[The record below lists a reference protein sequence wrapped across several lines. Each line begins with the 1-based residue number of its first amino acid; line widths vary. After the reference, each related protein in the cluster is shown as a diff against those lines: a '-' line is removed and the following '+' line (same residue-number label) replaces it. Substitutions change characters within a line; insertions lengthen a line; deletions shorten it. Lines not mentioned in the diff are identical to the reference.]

1 MITYLHA
8 AGAWSSYLTERES
21 ATKET
26 EQQTSILNIQV
37 KVEDYEEKDKVQI
50 WTLSIY
56 FEGYGDQQW
65 EMTSCEKVM
74 WMSRAE
80 AGGAIMLQGYIMRTR
95 HER

>member
-37 KVEDYEEKDKVQI
+37 EVEDYMKKKTENGRQTRYKSEH
-50 WTLSIY
+50 WAFTL
-56 FEGYGDQQW
+56 
-65 EMTSCEKVM
+65 KVM
-74 WMSRAE
+74 ATSNEKWQAVKK
-80 AGGAIMLQGYIMRTR
+80 
-95 HER
+95 